1 MIEKYAKNS
10 NKLEKNLVKITKITI
25 IRFISFSILGQFVP
39 FFEGS
44 NAYFYGTASILFV
57 EEGVTIPNP
66 LLEKYE
72 TNEFLVENWLRTDQN
87 EMIPMSGNG
96 LIVLGGIAYLFGG
109 YFALYYLSP
118 ILFIILLIVSER
130 TATKLFGKYAGLITL
145 ILLSASNLLFR
156 NSIQLHTESL
166 FCLLFVLG
174 TYFLIKFGRTNQS
187 HLILISSIFFAFSS
201 TVRLSG
207 IILFPIEIIILTAFI
222 INNYF
227 KNRKIKNKQS
237 KSKNLIS
244 LSLAI
249 IPWIVFLLIFAYG
262 NIATTGD
269 PFVTYGTLNEGHT
282 KVFESSPSALITFE
296 KIDFENIKQYSKYL
310 LPYIFAGG
318 FNNIDNNYEDILGD
332 HWIGL
337 VPLII
342 FGLILIYSYKSKN
355 KKLEIFV
362 MMLLIAGIVW
372 FYSSVSSEELGEIG
386 VPGRYMLPAF
396 VLSSI
401 IFGYGIEQIFTNIRK
416 RKGIKIK
423 ILQLSLISVLVVVV
437 LTSYSFT
444 PAVTMLEQDNYFK
457 NPFDYEREF
466 PLEDEAINENSVILT
481 LIGSRAQE
489 YDTTAFSPT
498 ITNGTYLNSIKLLE
512 NIIQEGY
519 DVYTFKVPFNESE
532 KNIINNLIDEYG
544 LVLKEYS
551 TTFCKIEL
559 SINEK
564 TISDE
569 NCINNKPIR
578 NYNQK

>member
-10 NKLEKNLVKITKITI
+10 NKLEKNFVKITKIVI
-25 IRFISFSILGQFVP
+25 IVFISFSILGQFVP

-44 NAYFYGTASILFV
+44 NSYFYGMASILFV
-57 EEGVTIPNP
+57 EEGVTVPNP

-87 EMIPMSGNG
+87 EMTPMSGNG
-96 LIVLGGIAYLFGG
+96 LIALGGIAYLFGG

-130 TATKLFGKYAGLITL
+130 IATKLFGKYAGLITL

-174 TYFLIKFGRTNQS
+174 MYFLIKFGRTNQS

-207 IILFPIEIIILTAFI
+207 IILFPIEIIILTAFM

-237 KSKNLIS
+237 KNLIS

-249 IPWIVFLLIFAYG
+249 IPWIIFFLIFAYG

-296 KIDFENIKQYSKYL
+296 KSDFENIKQYSKYL

-332 HWIGL
+332 NWIGL
-337 VPLII
+337 LPLII

-372 FYSSVSSEELGEIG
+372 FYSSITSEELGEIG
-386 VPGRYMLPAF
+386 VPGRYVLPAF
-396 VLSSI
+396 VLSSML
-401 IFGYGIEQIFTNIRK
+401 FGYAIEQIFINIRK
-416 RKGIKIK
+416 KNELKSRIIQG
-423 ILQLSLISVLVVVV
+423 SLISILLLFVII
-437 LTSYSFT
+437 SYSFT

-466 PLEDEAINENSVILT
+466 PLEDEAINKNSIILT
-481 LIGSRAQE
+481 PIGSRAQE
-489 YDTTAFSPT
+489 YDTTAFNPI
-498 ITNGTYLNSIKLLE
+498 ITNGTYANSIKLLE

-519 DVYTFKVPFNESE
+519 DVYTFKVPFTKSE

-564 TISDE
+564 IISDE